1 MGRGILSRQV
11 DSSTFLIEKEI
22 LNMFVPEEENVIVED
37 NTPDY
42 INEIQRLKETTVS
55 KEDYN
60 KLKADNKKL
69 ITALSN
75 GTTIEGKVEPKV
87 SPVEKI
93 QNLRKELFGSESN
106 SMNDLDM
113 VSKMLEL
120 RKEIIDNGGTDP
132 FLPKGH
138 KVRITDND
146 KECANRVARV
156 LTECVEDAEG
166 SNRRFM
172 SNVFESIV

>member
-1 MGRGILSRQV
+1 
-11 DSSTFLIEKEI
+11 
-22 LNMFVPEEENVIVED
+22 MFVPEEEEDVIVED

-75 GTTIEGKVEPKV
+75 GPAIEGQVEPKV
-87 SPVEKI
+87 DPEVKI
-93 QNLRKELFGSESN
+93 NNLRKELFGSESN
-106 SMNDLDM
+106 SLNDLDM

-120 RKEIIDNGGTDP
+120 RKEIIDNGGIDP

-138 KVRITDND
+138 KVRVTDND

>member
-1 MGRGILSRQV
+1 M
-11 DSSTFLIEKEI
+11 
-22 LNMFVPEEENVIVED
+22 
-37 NTPDY
+37 
-42 INEIQRLKETTVS
+42 
-55 KEDYN
+55 
-60 KLKADNKKL
+60 
-69 ITALSN
+69 
-75 GTTIEGKVEPKV
+75 
-87 SPVEKI
+87 
-93 QNLRKELFGSESN
+93 FGSASN
-106 SMNDLDM
+106 SLNDLEM

-120 RKEIIDNGGTDP
+120 RKEIIENEGTDP

>member
-1 MGRGILSRQV
+1 
-11 DSSTFLIEKEI
+11 
-22 LNMFVPEEENVIVED
+22 MFYPEEENVVVVED

-42 INEIQRLKETTVS
+42 IAQIKNLKENSVS

-69 ITALSN
+69 IDALAN
-75 GTTIEGKVEPKV
+75 GTQVEGVVEPQV
-87 SPVEKI
+87 NAIEKI
-93 QNLRKELFGSESN
+93 NNLRKELFGSGSN
-106 SMNDLDM
+106 SLNDLDM

-138 KVRITDND
+138 KVRVTDND

>member
-1 MGRGILSRQV
+1 
-11 DSSTFLIEKEI
+11 
-22 LNMFVPEEENVIVED
+22 MFVPEEENVVAVED

-42 INEIQRLKETTVS
+42 IAQIKNLKENSVS
-55 KEDYN
+55 KDDYN

-69 ITALSN
+69 IDALAN
-75 GTTIEGKVEPKV
+75 GTQVEGVVEPKV
-87 SPVEKI
+87 SAVEKI

-106 SMNDLDM
+106 SMNDLEM

-172 SNVFESIV
+172 SNIFESIV